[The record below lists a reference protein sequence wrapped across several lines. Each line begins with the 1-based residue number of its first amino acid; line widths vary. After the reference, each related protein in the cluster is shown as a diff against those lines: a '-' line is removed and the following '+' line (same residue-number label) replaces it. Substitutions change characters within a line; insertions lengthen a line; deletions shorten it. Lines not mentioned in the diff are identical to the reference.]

1 MKEQR
6 LKMEKKIKEL
16 EERVDKLYT
25 MLYSERARSVDRI
38 IMKNITDT
46 EVISEE
52 LEKLLDCI
60 EDKRFYNQFWKLIQY
75 TEKFD
80 TDITAEFRRAEKVL
94 TTGL

>member
-1 MKEQR
+1 
-6 LKMEKKIKEL
+6 MEKKIKEL

-25 MLYSERARSVDRI
+25 MLYSQRARSVNHI
-38 IMKNITDT
+38 IMNNITDT

-80 TDITAEFRRAEKVL
+80 DKGAD
-94 TTGL
+94 TTVSRYGGTTKETC

>member
-1 MKEQR
+1 
-6 LKMEKKIKEL
+6 MEKKIIEL

-25 MLYSERARSVDRI
+25 MLYSQRARSVNHI
-38 IMKNITDT
+38 ITNNITDT
-46 EVISEE
+46 ELISEE

-80 TDITAEFRRAEKVL
+80 TYITSEFRRAEKVL

>member
-1 MKEQR
+1 
-6 LKMEKKIKEL
+6 MEKKIKEL

-25 MLYSERARSVDRI
+25 MLYSERARSVERI

-75 TEKFD
+75 TENFD